1 MESKRRIMVLGGSFL
16 QSTFI
21 TKAVDLGFEL
31 LVLDGNPDCFVSK
44 WSNIE
49 FLHADFSNCEL
60 VKSLALDFKPL
71 LVYAA
76 CNEIGNLIAAK
87 LSKTIGY
94 SYNSLE
100 VVQSSL
106 DKSLQRKIAS
116 KCDLLY
122 SPKCLK
128 YNGDLSEIQRALSY
142 PMIVK
147 PSRSSASRGVSSA
160 KNLDELQLAIKSASR
175 FSDKGGFVMI
185 EEFLE
190 GDQISVETVSAK
202 GLHEIV
208 GITKEELSGAPYFIE
223 RSHHMNLEIHQHYFE
238 LVEQKVCQLLNQM
251 GVEYGPCH
259 IELMVSGDR
268 VSLIEIATRA
278 GGWRDELMN
287 CAGYPDYNEKIL
299 EAFLNKKLDTSKNK
313 LPQRNGLVN
322 ILMTPE
328 DLNSVVLANENGVL
342 STVYFNQKPPTFKP
356 ENLMDAYGY
365 AYMSSRQS
373 LNPYALK
380 NQI

>member
-1 MESKRRIMVLGGSFL
+1 MSKILVLGGSFL

-21 TKAVDLGFEL
+21 NKAAELGFEL
-31 LVLDGNPDCFVSK
+31 LVLDGSLDCYVSK
-44 WSNIE
+44 WPNIE
-49 FLHADFSNCEL
+49 FVHADFSDYEK
-60 VKSLALDFKPL
+60 VKELALDYNPL
-71 LVYAA
+71 LVYAP

-87 LSKTIGY
+87 LSKKIGY
-94 SYNSLE
+94 SYNSVE

-128 YNGDLSEIQRALSY
+128 YNRDLSKIQKTLSY

-160 KNLDELQLAIKSASR
+160 KNLEELQLAIESASR
-175 FSDKGGFVMI
+175 FLEKGGCVMI
-185 EEFLE
+185 EEYLE
-190 GDQISVETVSAK
+190 GDQISVETISAN
-202 GLHEIV
+202 GVHSIV

-223 RSHHMNLEIHQHYFE
+223 RCHHMSSEIHQTYFD
-238 LVEQKVCQLLNQM
+238 LIEQKVYQLLNQM
-251 GVEYGPCH
+251 GVEFGPCH
-259 IELMVSGDR
+259 IELMVSGDK

-278 GGWRDELMN
+278 GGLRDGLMN
-287 CAGYPDYNEKIL
+287 CAGYADYNEMIL
-299 EAFLNKKLDTSKNK
+299 EAFLNKTVSKSKNI

-322 ILMTPE
+322 ILMNPE
-328 DLNSVVLANENGVL
+328 DLNSVLRASKDGVL
-342 STVYFNQKPPTFKP
+342 STVYFNQKPPAFKP

-365 AYMSSRQS
+365 AYMSSHQS
-373 LNPYALK
+373 LKNYALK
-380 NQI
+380 NQL